1 MISVVIF
8 FDAIPQP
15 LFSFSGA
22 WACSLREG
30 SPWAH
35 TSGQGR
41 ISERNDPAGR
51 SQARQRQAALPLE
64 RVVSKREP
72 ARRLVIKGFSFS
84 P

>member
-1 MISVVIF
+1 M
-8 FDAIPQP
+8 
-15 LFSFSGA
+15 LFHNRCSRLVEPGHDTFSKS
-22 WACSLREG
+22 SLREG

-35 TSGQGR
+35 TSGQER

-72 ARRLVIKGFSFS
+72 ARTLVIKGFSFI